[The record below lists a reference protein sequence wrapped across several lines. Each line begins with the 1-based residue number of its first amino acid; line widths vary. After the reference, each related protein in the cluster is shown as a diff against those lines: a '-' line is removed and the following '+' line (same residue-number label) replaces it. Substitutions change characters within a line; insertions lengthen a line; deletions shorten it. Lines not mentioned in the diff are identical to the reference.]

1 MDLSNKIALVT
12 GGGSGIGRASAL
24 ALAAAGADIVVN
36 DIDASKASA
45 VAGEV
50 EALGRRALASVASV
64 ADYPA
69 VESMVDSAWSDFGPI
84 DILVNNAGIY
94 LFYDGPFGD
103 MPLENW
109 HGILEVN
116 LHGVFHLSRA
126 VLRHMVPRGA
136 GGKIVNISSVLAA
149 TAHFTASSYHVAK
162 AGVNALTRSL
172 AVDLAK
178 HKINVNA
185 IGPGAIATEGLG
197 ASLDADT
204 ISAYRDR
211 IPWGARGRP
220 KDIGNVVAFLA
231 SEEANYITGQV
242 IYVDGGY
249 LADSTPEGVRDKS
262 QPVPPDDPDPV

>member
-12 GGGSGIGRASAL
+12 GAGSGIGRASAL

-36 DIDASKASA
+36 DIDGSTATT

-50 EALGRRALASVASV
+50 EALGRRALACEASV

-69 VESMVDSAWSDFGPI
+69 VEGMVDSAWSNFGPI

-94 LFYDGPFGD
+94 IFHDGDFGD
-103 MPLENW
+103 LPLDNW
-109 HGILEVN
+109 HGILAVN
-116 LHGVFHLSRA
+116 LHGVFHVTRA

-136 GGKIVNISSVLAA
+136 GGKIVNISSVLAV

-185 IGPGAIATEGLG
+185 VGPGAIATEGLG
-197 ASLDADT
+197 ATLDADT

-220 KDIGNVVAFLA
+220 QDIGHVVAFLA
-231 SEEANYITGQV
+231 SEEAGYITGQV
-242 IYVDGGY
+242 IYVDGGL

-262 QPVPPDDPDPV
+262 QPVPPDNPDPV

>member
-1 MDLSNKIALVT
+1 MKGQGYAFGAFPVDVANFDDCAAKAQRIAADV
-12 GGGSGIGRASAL
+12 
-24 ALAAAGADIVVN
+24 GA
-36 DIDASKASA
+36 
-45 VAGEV
+45 
-50 EALGRRALASVASV
+50 
-64 ADYPA
+64 
-69 VESMVDSAWSDFGPI
+69 I

-94 LFYDGPFGD
+94 IFHDGDFGD
-103 MPLENW
+103 LPLDNW
-109 HGILEVN
+109 HGILAVN
-116 LHGVFHLSRA
+116 LHGVFHVTRA

-136 GGKIVNISSVLAA
+136 GGKIVNISSVLAV

-185 IGPGAIATEGLG
+185 VGPGAIATEGLG
-197 ASLDADT
+197 ATLDADT

-220 KDIGNVVAFLA
+220 QDIGHVVAFLA
-231 SEEANYITGQV
+231 SEEAGYITGQV
-242 IYVDGGY
+242 IYVDGGL

-262 QPVPPDDPDPV
+262 QPVPPDNPDPV